1 MTLQLERMPIPRTEQ
16 DPLTDAIDGLED
28 VLEGSGHEREWIER
42 LNAAVIELGAALR
55 KHMKFA
61 DLPEGIFAEVDETRP
76 TLARQIHGL
85 CGDHYDLL
93 VSTVFLHDEIQH
105 AAEVIRA
112 GREGRGEPSDLP
124 DLETIIQRGERLVT
138 DLRQVQD
145 AENKLVLE
153 SVTTDIGVGD

>member
-1 MTLQLERMPIPRTEQ
+1 MTLQLERMPIPRSKQ
-16 DPLTDAIDGLED
+16 DPLTCAIDQLED
-28 VLEGSGHEREWIER
+28 ALEGSRYEREWIEGV
-42 LNAAVIELGAALR
+42 NAAVIEMGTALR
-55 KHMKFA
+55 KHMKLA
-61 DLPEGIFAEVDETRP
+61 DLPKGLFAEVDETRP

-93 VSTVFLHDEIQH
+93 VSTIFLHDEIQH

-112 GREGRGEPSDLP
+112 GRDGTGEPGDLP
-124 DLETIIQRGERLVT
+124 DLETIIQRGERLVA